1 MFGVYYLGVQT
12 DDPAQMKVIGRK
24 GMQKGLIA
32 ANNIFKLTIG
42 LRGTR
47 PFIPKGVHRFESFE
61 EAQQW
66 SLRMMTRPPKH
77 GPQP

>member
-1 MFGVYYLGVQT
+1 
-12 DDPAQMKVIGRK
+12 
-24 GMQKGLIA
+24 MQKGLIA
-32 ANNIFKLTIG
+32 ANNLFKLTIG

-66 SLRMMTRPPKH
+66 SLRMMTKPPKH
-77 GPQP
+77 VPQP